1 MEMNVLVVDNE
12 KGFASILADHL
23 KTKSI
28 NAESVYSGRDALSS
42 VMAFKPDV
50 IILDIQ
56 MPDVSGVEVLTRLK
70 ESDPAIEIIVLT
82 GNGSFDVGIECMQLG
97 AFDYLMKPVDLDQLL
112 ETIESAYLK
121 KISGR

>member
-56 MPDVSGVEVLTRLK
+56 MPDVSGVEVLTRIK

-112 ETIESAYLK
+112 ETIESAYLNA
-121 KISGR
+121 ISGR

>member
-1 MEMNVLVVDNE
+1 M
-12 KGFASILADHL
+12 
-23 KTKSI
+23 
-28 NAESVYSGRDALSS
+28 
-42 VMAFKPDV
+42 
-50 IILDIQ
+50 
-56 MPDVSGVEVLTRLK
+56 SGVEVLTRIK

>member
-1 MEMNVLVVDNE
+1 MNVLVVDNE

-23 KTKSI
+23 KTKGI
-28 NAESVYSGRDALSS
+28 DAKSVYSGRDALIS
-42 VMAFKPDV
+42 VVDFKPDA

-56 MPDVSGVEVLTRLK
+56 MPDMGGVEVLTRIK
-70 ESDPAIEIIVLT
+70 DSDPAIEIIVLT

-121 KISGR
+121 KVSGR

>member
-56 MPDVSGVEVLTRLK
+56 MPDVSGVEVLTRIK

>member
-1 MEMNVLVVDNE
+1 MEMKVLVVDNE

-23 KTKSI
+23 KMKGI
-28 NAESVYSGRDALSS
+28 DAGSVYSGRDALAAVSD
-42 VMAFKPDV
+42 FRPDV

-56 MPDVSGVEVLTRLK
+56 MPDMNGVEVLSRIRGS
-70 ESDPAIEIIVLT
+70 EPAVEVIVLT

-112 ETIESAYLK
+112 ETIESAYLQK
-121 KISGR
+121 LRGR